1 MRILIDITPYCDN
14 TDSRDSMI
22 QTLADVLSVAYNEE
36 AADKEAYLAVD
47 ALDDTCAVF
56 GMDNPEAILCAAQEW
71 NKQIQADLRAAIT
84 EFTKT
89 LGVFSAAC
97 NTRAS
102 LDTSATYNLKKAHW
116 QRIMI
121 FTPLPNMHYISPTP
135 KMVRCTSAQYW
146 RRRIY
151 SVSRHFL
158 KNMLSLKLKQNS
170 DIK

>member
-22 QTLADVLSVAYNEE
+22 QTLADVLSVACNEE

-89 LGVFSAAC
+89 LDVFSAAC
-97 NTRAS
+97 DTRAS
-102 LDTSATYNLKKAHW
+102 LDTSATYNLKKAAMAADNDFYSFAEYALY
-116 QRIMI
+116 I
-121 FTPLPNMHYISPTP
+121 PNAKNGALYFRTVLEAEDLQCIQSFP
-135 KMVRCTSAQYW
+135 KKYA
-146 RRRIY
+146 IIEIEA
-151 SVSRHFL
+151 
-158 KNMLSLKLKQNS
+158 K
-170 DIK
+170 